1 MAQKSSDKPEAKAQK
16 SRFFRVATEGATTD
30 GRAISRE
37 QIEQMAKT
45 FSPAK
50 YGARV
55 WMEHIRSLYP
65 DSPFRAYGD
74 VTAVEAR
81 DVEDGKLALFAQI
94 KPLPELVAMNKA
106 GQKIYTSIEI
116 HPKFADSDQA
126 YLTGL
131 AVTDSPA
138 SLGTEAL
145 KFAAQHPEASM
156 FSARKAGDRKD
167 VLFSEAI
174 EVELVF
180 EDDES
185 AETEGAVSKFN
196 AVLSGLLQKFKGKSK
211 DDDARF
217 TEIIKGFEA
226 FGAYAETQEKAHDDL
241 KTEHDTLAKKFT
253 ELTGK
258 HDALVKRLEETPESG
273 FTARPPAS
281 GGDGVAKTDC

>member
-1 MAQKSSDKPEAKAQK
+1 MAQKSSDTSAAKPLK

-30 GRAISRE
+30 GRAITRE
-37 QIEQMAKT
+37 QIDQMASN
-45 FSPAK
+45 FNPAK

-74 VTAVEAR
+74 VQALEAR
-81 DVEDGKLALFAQI
+81 DVEDGKRALFAQI

-116 HPKFADSDQA
+116 HPKFADSEQA

-145 KFAAQHPEASM
+145 KFAAQNPEVSM
-156 FSARKAGDRKD
+156 FSARKGADRKD

-174 EVELVF
+174 EAELVF
-180 EDDES
+180 EDDE
-185 AETEGAVSKFN
+185 ATDNAGAVSKFS
-196 AVLSGLLQKFKGKSK
+196 AVLSGLVQRFKGKSK
-211 DDDARF
+211 DDDTRF
-217 TEIIKGFEA
+217 AEVLKGFEA
-226 FGAYAETQEKAHDDL
+226 FGTYAEAQEKAHDDL
-241 KTEHDTLAKKFT
+241 KTEHDALAKKFT
-253 ELTGK
+253 DLMDK
-258 HDALVKRLEETPESG
+258 HDALVKRLEATPESG
-273 FTARPPAS
+273 FTARPPAT
-281 GGDGVAKTDC
+281 GGDGAVKTDC